1 MNHQVMRENDLCFY
15 RRRAL
20 QEQIAAQRA
29 SSDAARRSHEKLAT
43 AYRFRA
49 AMASEPVSRW
59 TRALD
64 EGFATELA

>member
-1 MNHQVMRENDLCFY
+1 MKRQLIHENDLCFY

-20 QEQIAAQRA
+20 QEQVAAQRA
-29 SSDAARRSHEKLAT
+29 SSDSARRSHEKLAT

-49 AMASEPVSRW
+49 AMLSEPVSRR
-59 TRALD
+59 TRAVD